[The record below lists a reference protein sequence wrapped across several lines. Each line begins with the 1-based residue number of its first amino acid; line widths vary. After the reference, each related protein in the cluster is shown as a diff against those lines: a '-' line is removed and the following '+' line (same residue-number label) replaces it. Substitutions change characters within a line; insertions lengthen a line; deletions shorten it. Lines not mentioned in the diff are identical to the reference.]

1 MRGDMPPVGPVVT
14 PAGEKEEVF
23 DGRAVL
29 VGHEVVEDWVNWG
42 AQVEEHHG
50 GHVEV
55 LTEAGRVVVIN
66 VSEEE
71 PTDVVRQPAYG
82 KDQYNNS

>member
-1 MRGDMPPVGPVVT
+1 MPPAGPVVA
-14 PAGEKEEVF
+14 PAGQQEEAF

-29 VGHEVVEDWVNWG
+29 VGHEVVENRVNWG

-50 GHVEV
+50 SHVEV

-66 VSEEE
+66 VCEEE
-71 PTDVVRQPAYG
+71 PTNVVRQPAYG